1 MTTSF
6 LDIPPAQRGT
16 MLIGGAVYHYERGSA
31 KIGHALFLAKGP
43 DTRDWD
49 KIDAGAIDYSSF
61 ARAEH
66 DMPGFEDHDGPKTKA
81 ACPICNSPVGAD
93 ALPVGDPRD
102 PAVIRAAQ
110 VSIATQDH
118 QAGRS
123 HRLPDVAAV
132 CPVCHPKVMPT
143 DTLGPVPDHEPE
155 EVRLRREAR
164 EAEAAALAEQAA
176 RDNEAKLR
184 LDPEPETAARIAE
197 QAGETREARIA
208 RLEAELDNAKAADIS
223 AFDQRVDAAVS
234 SQGEPLGVAAP
245 AEEPWTHERDQENR
259 PVWGIDPW
267 SHERVKILW
276 RIDGADPLHPYGKK
290 KDGSPRKSGRK
301 AT

>member
-1 MTTSF
+1 MTSF

-16 MLIGGAVYHYERGSA
+16 MRIGGAIYHYERGSA

-43 DTRDWD
+43 DTRDWA

-66 DMPGFEDHDGPKTKA
+66 DMPGFEAHDGPKTQA

-93 ALPVGDPRD
+93 ALPVGDPNN
-102 PAVIRAAQ
+102 PAVVRAAQ

-132 CPVCHPKVMPT
+132 CPVCHPKVTPT

-197 QAGETREARIA
+197 QVGETREQRIA
-208 RLEAELDNAKAADIS
+208 RLERELDNAKAADIS
-223 AFDQRVDAAVS
+223 AFDQRITQAVGDDAPDLDRYETDNDPFA
-234 SQGEPLGVAAP
+234 
-245 AEEPWTHERDQENR
+245 ERDEQGR

-267 SHERVKILW
+267 TKAPAKILW
-276 RIDGADPLHPYGKK
+276 RIDGADVTHPYGKK
-290 KDGSPRKSGRK
+290 KDGSPRRSGRE